1 MPYAI
6 RERMHRDFAF
16 LVDLTRRLLLN
27 MLARDFDFD
36 NMGAELRRE
45 VRGIGRHVNASLASF
60 AQARTPRVGPDDH
73 HQTIALRLF
82 GVGMN
87 LAIHF
92 EAMGRTGVKGAGV
105 IAAVPTENFAH
116 A

>member
-45 VRGIGRHVNASLASF
+45 VRGIGLSSLVLRTASRPAKLAGPIAVRS
-60 AQARTPRVGPDDH
+60 TP
-73 HQTIALRLF
+73 
-82 GVGMN
+82 
-87 LAIHF
+87 AI
-92 EAMGRTGVKGAGV
+92 RAGCQG
-105 IAAVPTENFAH
+105 
-116 A
+116 